1 MKLSDALKSLSRDQ
15 TVDVFDSM
23 LGKDRARV
31 SISWRGRKNISVKG
45 YSGTVP
51 FKAIV
56 LKFLLSS
63 EFQLDEFSSPEQ
75 KIKCYDLWKSK
86 ICPLSREC
94 TSKLKSAWF
103 SKYFAFNRIQ
113 FSITVPKPSFI
124 DLTENPSLRFKVQ
137 KRSL

>member
-23 LGKDRARV
+23 LGKNKAQPL
-31 SISWRGRKNISVKG
+31 ISWGGRKNISVKG

-56 LKFLLSS
+56 LKFILSS

-75 KIKCYDLWKSK
+75 KAKCYALWKSK

-94 TSKLKSAWF
+94 TAKFKSAWF
-103 SKYFAFNRIQ
+103 SKHFAFNRVQ
-113 FSITVPKPSFI
+113 FRVTVPKPSSI